1 MIIENMSE
9 EELRREWS
17 NMTKKK
23 LPTSAPMWL
32 VQLGLEYHAYIV
44 KMEEVGRPVSGTM
57 YRRYKLAKELNAN
70 AIRTESDFLTP
81 VYKLKEKE
89 TTMAKKKE
97 GTKKSKRTGPTAA
110 SVLIRL
116 LGREHVPSDEAIIK
130 EVKEE
135 TGSAKFDERQLAWY
149 KWKYKAGALKGMDG
163 KAHTIAQ
170 GEPKKEKKVIVIKDR
185 RKKELA
191 KA

>member
-1 MIIENMSE
+1 MNVESMSE

-23 LPTSAPMWL
+23 LPASAPLWL
-32 VQLGLEYHAYIV
+32 VQLGLEYHDKIKV
-44 KMEEVGRPVSGTM
+44 MEESGRRVSMTM
-57 YRRYKLAKELNAN
+57 YRRYKLAKELDAH
-70 AIRTESDFLTP
+70 AIRAESDFLTP

-97 GTKKSKRTGPTAA
+97 GKKESKRTGPTAA
-110 SVLIRL
+110 AILVRL

-135 TGSAKFDERQLAWY
+135 TGSAKFDGRQLAWY

-170 GEPKKEKKVIVIKDR
+170 GEPKKEKKVIIIKDR